1 MNNITPATVPEW
13 DTLIKATIDTN
24 LQVRETKQLTH
35 ALREEQHKEF
45 SEMKKQRYEEHE
57 RAKRETDKIRDEVI
71 RMLKE
76 SAKRHEELDIQIK
89 ETSMLIKETGMQIKE
104 TGMQIKETGMQMKET
119 DKKIKELSTRFSSTT
134 GNMIEG
140 LMSSSATEMFQKA
153 GYDIHSMTKNL
164 VRKSKALNESMEVD
178 VLLYNDTS
186 AIAIE
191 VKANCRKND
200 IDRFIQQMEKF
211 KRLFPEY
218 KDKEVMLAIAAINFE
233 NGVDNYAHER
243 GLIVVRT
250 NSDDFFSIDPCNR
263 ETLVKF

>member
-89 ETSMLIKETGMQIKE
+89 ETSMLIKE

-250 NSDDFFSIDPCNR
+250 NSDDFFSIDPCDR

>member
-1 MNNITPATVPEW
+1 MNDITPANATEW
-13 DTLIKATIDTN
+13 NTLIETTIDTN
-24 LQVRETKQLTH
+24 IQVRETNQLTR

-89 ETSMLIKETGMQIKE
+89 ETSMLIKE

-218 KDKEVMLAIAAINFE
+218 KNKEVMLAIAAINFE

-250 NSDDFFSIDPCNR
+250 NSDDFFSIDPCDR

>member
-1 MNNITPATVPEW
+1 MNDITPANATEW
-13 DTLIKATIDTN
+13 NTLIETTIDTN
-24 LQVRETKQLTH
+24 IQVRETNQLTR

-45 SEMKKQRYEEHE
+45 SEMKKQRHEEHE
-57 RAKRETDKIRDEVI
+57 RSKRETDKMRDEI
-71 RMLKE
+71 FRMLKE
-76 SAKRHEELDIQIK
+76 SAKRHEELDKQQQETARQIEK
-89 ETSMLIKETGMQIKE
+89 TSRQMEETDR
-104 TGMQIKETGMQMKET
+104 QMKET

-140 LMSSSATEMFQKA
+140 LMSSSATEMFRKA
-153 GYDIHSMTKNL
+153 GYDMHSMAKNI
-164 VRKSKALNESMEVD
+164 VRKSKTPNEGMEVD
-178 VLLYNDTS
+178 VLLYNDST

-191 VKANCRKND
+191 VKANCRKSD

-218 KDKEVMLAIAAINFE
+218 KDKEVLLAIAAINFE
-233 NGVDNYAHER
+233 NEVDDYAHEL

-250 NSDDFFSIDPCNR
+250 NSDDFFSIDPCVR

>member
-89 ETSMLIKETGMQIKE
+89 ETSMLIKE

>member
-1 MNNITPATVPEW
+1 MNNITSATVPEW

-89 ETSMLIKETGMQIKE
+89 ETSMLIKE

-250 NSDDFFSIDPCNR
+250 NSDDFFSIDPCDR

>member
-104 TGMQIKETGMQMKET
+104 TGMQMKET

-153 GYDIHSMTKNL
+153 GFDIHSMTKNL

>member
-1 MNNITPATVPEW
+1 MNTITPATAPEW
-13 DTLIKATIDTN
+13 STLIETTIDTN

-35 ALREEQHKEF
+35 AIREEQHKEF

-76 SAKRHEELDIQIK
+76 SAKRHEELDVQIK
-89 ETSMLIKETGMQIKE
+89 ETGMLIKETGMLIKE
-104 TGMQIKETGMQMKET
+104 TDRQMKET

-153 GYDIHSMTKNL
+153 GYDMHSMAKNI
-164 VRKSKALNESMEVD
+164 VRKSKSPNEGLEMD
-178 VLLYNDTS
+178 VLLYNDTT

-191 VKANCRKND
+191 VKANCRKSD
-200 IDRFIQQMEKF
+200 IDRFTQQMEKF

-218 KDKEVMLAIAAINFE
+218 KDKEVLLAIAAINFE
-233 NGVDNYAHER
+233 NAVDDYAHEC

-250 NSDDFFSIDPCNR
+250 NSDNFFSIDPSNR
-263 ETLVKF
+263 DTLMKF